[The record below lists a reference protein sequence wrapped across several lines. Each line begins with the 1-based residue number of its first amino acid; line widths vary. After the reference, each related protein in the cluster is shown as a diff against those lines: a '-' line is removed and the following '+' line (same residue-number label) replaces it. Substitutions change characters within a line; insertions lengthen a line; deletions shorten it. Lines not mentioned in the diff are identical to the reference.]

1 MIGPMSSGVV
11 RPVGAT
17 YRLQLGPSFTFDDA
31 ARRVPHLA
39 DLGVTHL
46 YLSPV
51 LEAVR
56 GSAHGYDVTDPT
68 TVRAELGGRKG
79 LERLADSA
87 HVDGLGL
94 VIDIVPNHL
103 GVGRPEQNPWWW
115 DVLAHGRK
123 SPFAHY
129 FDIDWDPRNGAGGKL
144 ALPVLASEADAAAIS
159 LDRTGPEPVLR
170 YHDRVFPIGR
180 DVGGGDAERVHY
192 AQPYRLVPW
201 DSPVRAY
208 RRFFTVDDLAAVRVE
223 DPTVFA
229 ATHAEI
235 GSWFADGIADGLR
248 VDHPDGLADPAG
260 YLRRLR
266 ELTGPDAWIVIEK
279 ILEPDEPLDPGLPVD
294 GTTGYDALRELGHA
308 LLDPAGAVGL
318 SAVHERWAGDDGG
331 TEALHAARLGIG
343 DGLARGD
350 LGPEL
355 RRLARAV
362 LRESTPKSLAGP
374 PPQPLIEEAI
384 VRWAQVTPYYRDDYP
399 VLATAAARLREDVR
413 TRSQECDEDEPGST
427 DAVDLLAEARD
438 RGAETTARFPQF
450 TGALTAKTVEDTLFY
465 RTARLISLQEV
476 GGAPSDFGPGDPHP
490 AFARRAA
497 EWPATMTTLSTHDT
511 KRGEDV
517 RARIG
522 VLSQCPTDWAPVVDR
537 WMLLRPSLLDPVTG
551 LFLLQ
556 TAFGVWPEDGAITDD
571 LRGRLHAYAEKA
583 MREGRIGTSWTSPDG
598 AFEAAG
604 HAFLD
609 ALFDGAA
616 LTDLVARMAPHG
628 RSDALAQ
635 KLLQLAGPGVPDVYQ
650 GTERWEDSLVDPDN
664 RRPVDW
670 DAADDA
676 YPKQRL
682 VRAAL
687 RLRRERPGSFVEGSY
702 APIAADG
709 PAADHLLG
717 FLRGPR
723 DGAPDVAALA
733 TRHSLRLERTGGWRD
748 THVDLGDDSWTD
760 RLTGNVVAGRTPL
773 NEVFLEHPVALLVRE

>member
-1 MIGPMSSGVV
+1 MASGVA

-31 ARRVPHLA
+31 ARRVPYLA

-51 LEAVR
+51 LEAVH
-56 GSAHGYDVTDPT
+56 GSTHGYDVTDPT
-68 TVRAELGGRKG
+68 RVRAELGGRRG

-115 DVLAHGRK
+115 DVLTHGRK
-123 SPFAHY
+123 SVYAHY

-144 ALPVLASEADAAAIS
+144 ALPVLASEEDAAA
-159 LDRTGPEPVLR
+159 LTVDRTGEEPVLR

-180 DVGGGDAERVHY
+180 EVGGGDAERVHY

-201 DSPVRAY
+201 DAPVRSY

-223 DPTVFA
+223 DPEVFA

-235 GSWFADGIADGLR
+235 GSWFRDGIADGLR
-248 VDHPDGLADPAG
+248 VDHPDGLADPVG

-266 ELTGPDAWIVIEK
+266 ELAGPDAWIVIEK
-279 ILEPDEPLDPGLPVD
+279 ILEPREPLEPSLPVA

-308 LLDPAGAVGL
+308 LLDPAGEAGL
-318 SAVHERWAGDDGG
+318 GAIHERWTGDDGG
-331 TEALHAARLGIG
+331 VGALHTARTRIT
-343 DGLARGD
+343 DELAHTD

-355 RRLARAV
+355 RRLARTA
-362 LRESTPKSLAGP
+362 LRESPPRSLAGP
-374 PPQPLIEEAI
+374 PPARLVEQAI
-384 VRWAQVTPYYRDDYP
+384 VRWASGTAVYRDDYP
-399 VLATAAARLREDVR
+399 VLTDAAARLREDVATSSR
-413 TRSQECDEDEPGST
+413 RCDEQEPGSGAAFEVLA
-427 DAVDLLAEARD
+427 DA
-438 RGAETTARFPQF
+438 RGRGGETAPRFAQF
-450 TGALTAKTVEDTLFY
+450 TGALTAKTVEDTMFY

-490 AFARRAA
+490 ALARRAA
-497 EWPATMTTLSTHDT
+497 QWPAAMTTLSTHDT

-522 VLSQCPTDWAPVVDR
+522 VLSQCPGDWAAAVEG
-537 WMLLRPSLLDPVTG
+537 WMAVLPPPDGVTG
-551 LFLLQ
+551 LLLLQ
-556 TAFGVWPEDGAITDD
+556 TAFGVWPEDGAITGE
-571 LRGRLHAYAEKA
+571 LRARLHGYAEKA
-583 MREGRIGTSWTSPDG
+583 MREGRAGTSWTAPDG

-609 ALFDGAA
+609 ALLDGGTAM
-616 LTDLVARMAPHG
+616 TDLVAGLAPHG
-628 RSDALAQ
+628 RSDSLAQ

-670 DAADDA
+670 DAADA
-676 YPKQRL
+676 AHPKQRL

-687 RLRRERPGSFVEGSY
+687 RLRRERPASFVGGTY
-702 APIAADG
+702 APVLAQG
-709 PAADHLLG
+709 PAAEHLLG
-717 FLRGPR
+717 FRRGP
-723 DGAPDVAALA
+723 DGGTPDVIALA
-733 TRHSLRLERTGGWRD
+733 TRLSLRLDRAGGWRG
-748 THVDLGDDSWTD
+748 TRVDLGGDAWTD
-760 RLTGNVVAGRTPL
+760 RLTGHVVTGRAPL
-773 NEVFLEHPVALLVRE
+773 AEIFLEHPVALLVRD

>member
-1 MIGPMSSGVV
+1 MASGVP

-17 YRLQLGPSFTFDDA
+17 YRLQLGPSFTFEDA
-31 ARRVPHLA
+31 ARRVPYLA

-51 LEAVR
+51 LEAVH

-68 TVRAELGGRKG
+68 RVRAELGGRRG
-79 LERLADSA
+79 LERLADAA

-94 VIDIVPNHL
+94 VMDIVPNHL

-115 DVLAHGRK
+115 DVLTHGRK
-123 SPFAHY
+123 SAFAHY

-144 ALPVLASEADAAAIS
+144 ALPVLASEGDVAAITV
-159 LDRTGPEPVLR
+159 DRTGPEPVLR
-170 YHDRVFPIGR
+170 YHDRMFPIGR
-180 DVGGGDAERVHY
+180 DVGGGDAERIHY

-201 DSPVRAY
+201 DSAVRSY

-223 DPTVFA
+223 DSDVFA

-235 GSWFADGIADGLR
+235 GSWFTDGIADGLR
-248 VDHPDGLADPAG
+248 VDHPDGLADPVS
-260 YLRRLR
+260 YLHRLR

-279 ILEPDEPLDPGLPVD
+279 ILEPREPLEPSLPVA

-308 LLDPAGAVGL
+308 LLDPDGAAGLGAL
-318 SAVHERWAGDDGG
+318 HERWTGDDGG
-331 TEALHAARLGIG
+331 DGALRAARGEIA
-343 DGLARGD
+343 DDIARGD

-355 RRLARAV
+355 RRLARAA
-362 LRESTPKSLAGP
+362 LRESTPRSLAGP
-374 PPQPLIEEAI
+374 PPAPLVEAAA
-384 VRWAQVTPYYRDDYP
+384 VRWARDSRFYRDDYP
-399 VLATAAARLREDVR
+399 ALAEPAARLREDIR
-413 TRSQECDEDEPGST
+413 TRSHGCDDGAPGSG
-427 DAVDLLAEARD
+427 AAFDLLAEARD
-438 RGAETTARFPQF
+438 RGAETAARFAQF

-476 GGAPSDFGPGDPHP
+476 GGSPSDFGPSDPHS

-497 EWPATMTTLSTHDT
+497 QWPAAMTTLSTHDT

-522 VLSQCPTDWAPVVDR
+522 VLSQCPDDWATAVGR
-537 WMLLRPSLLDPVTG
+537 WMPLLPSPPDPVTG

-556 TAFGVWPEDGAITDD
+556 TVFGVWPEDGAITDD
-571 LRGRLHAYAEKA
+571 LRARLHAYAEKA
-583 MREGRIGTSWTSPDG
+583 MREGRRGTSWTSPDG

-609 ALFDGAA
+609 ALLADTVGAGM
-616 LTDLVARMAPHG
+616 TELVARLAPHG
-628 RSDALAQ
+628 RSDSLAQ

-670 DAADDA
+670 SAADDSH
-676 YPKQRL
+676 PKQHL
-682 VRAAL
+682 VRTVL
-687 RLRRERPGSFVEGSY
+687 RLRRERPESFVRGSY
-702 APIAADG
+702 RPLVADG
-709 PAADHLLG
+709 TAAGHLLG
-717 FLRGPR
+717 FHRGPSG
-723 DGAPDVAALA
+723 GAPDVAALA
-733 TRHSLRLERTGGWRD
+733 TRHSLRLERAGGWAD
-748 THVDLGDDSWTD
+748 TRIDLGDGAWTD
-760 RLTGNVVAGRTPL
+760 RLTGHIVTGRTPL
-773 NEVFLEHPVALLVRE
+773 QEIFLEHPVALLVRE

>member
-1 MIGPMSSGVV
+1 MIGPMASGVP

-17 YRLQLGPSFTFDDA
+17 YRLQLGPSFTFEDA
-31 ARRVPHLA
+31 ARRVPYLA

-56 GSAHGYDVTDPT
+56 GSTHGYDVTDPT

-79 LERLADSA
+79 LERLADAA

-115 DVLAHGRK
+115 DLLTHGRK
-123 SPFAHY
+123 SAFARY

-144 ALPVLASEADAAAIS
+144 ALPVLASEEDAAAIVV
-159 LDRTGPEPVLR
+159 DRTGPEPVLR

-180 DVGGGDAERVHY
+180 EVGGTDAERIHY

-201 DSPVRAY
+201 DSPVRSY

-223 DPTVFA
+223 DPEVFA

-248 VDHPDGLADPAG
+248 VDHPDGLADPAA

-266 ELTGPDAWIVIEK
+266 ALTGADAWIVIEK
-279 ILEPDEPLDPGLPVD
+279 ILEPREPLEPALPVA

-308 LLDPAGAVGL
+308 LLDPDGEVGL
-318 SAVHERWAGDDGG
+318 SALHERWTGDDGASG
-331 TEALHAARLGIG
+331 ALHAARTVLA
-343 DGLARGD
+343 DDLARGD

-355 RRLARAV
+355 RRLARAA

-374 PPQPLIEEAI
+374 PPQSLIEAAA
-384 VRWAQVTPYYRDDYP
+384 VRWARDTRFYRDDYP
-399 VLATAAARLREDVR
+399 VLAQAAARLREDVR
-413 TRSQECDEDEPGST
+413 TRTQECEHDEPGSA
-427 DAVDLLAEARD
+427 DAFDLLAEARD
-438 RGAETTARFPQF
+438 RGAETAARFPQF

-476 GGAPSDFGPGDPHP
+476 GGAPSDFGPSDPHP

-497 EWPATMTTLSTHDT
+497 EWSAAMTTLSTHDT

-522 VLSQCPTDWAPVVDR
+522 VLSQCPGDWSAVADR
-537 WMLLRPSLLDPVTG
+537 WMLLRPTQLDPVTG

-556 TAFGVWPEDGAITDD
+556 TAFGVWPEDGAITDE
-571 LRGRLHAYAEKA
+571 LRARLHAYAEKA
-583 MREGRIGTSWTSPDG
+583 MREGRIGTSWTAPDS

-604 HAFLD
+604 HTFLD

-616 LTDLVARMAPHG
+616 LSDLVARLAPHG
-628 RSDALAQ
+628 RSDSLAQ

-670 DAADDA
+670 SAAHDDH
-676 YPKQRL
+676 PKQRL
-682 VRAAL
+682 VRTAL
-687 RLRRERPGSFVEGSY
+687 RLRRERPGSFVGGSY
-702 APIAADG
+702 APVLAEG

-717 FLRGPR
+717 FLRGPS

-733 TRHSLRLERTGGWRD
+733 TRWSLRLERGGGWRD
-748 THVDLGDDSWTD
+748 TRVDLGDGRWTD
-760 RLTGNVVAGRTPL
+760 RLTGHVVAGRAAL
-773 NEVFLEHPVALLVRE
+773 GDLFLEHPVALLVRE

>member
-1 MIGPMSSGVV
+1 MSSGVV

-31 ARRVPHLA
+31 ARRVPYLA

-56 GSAHGYDVTDPT
+56 GSTHGYDVTDPT
-68 TVRAELGGRKG
+68 TVRAELGGRRG
-79 LERLADSA
+79 LERLADTA

-103 GVGRPEQNPWWW
+103 GVRRPEQNPWWW
-115 DVLAHGRK
+115 DVLRSGRK
-123 SPFAHY
+123 SAYAHY

-144 ALPVLASEADAAAIS
+144 ALPVLGSEADAAAIAV
-159 LDRTGPEPVLR
+159 DRTGPEPVLR
-170 YHDRVFPIGR
+170 YHDHVFPIGR
-180 DVGGGDAERVHY
+180 DVGGGDAERIHF

-201 DSPVRAY
+201 DSGVRAY

-223 DPTVFA
+223 DPEVFA
-229 ATHAEI
+229 ATHSEI

-248 VDHPDGLADPAG
+248 VDHPDGLADPVD

-266 ELTGPDAWIVIEK
+266 ELTGPDAWIVVEK
-279 ILEPDEPLDPGLPVD
+279 ILEPREPLEPTLPVA

-308 LLDPAGAVGL
+308 LLDPAGEAGL
-318 SAVHERWAGDDGG
+318 GAVHERWTGDDGG
-331 TEALHAARLGIG
+331 DAALQAARIDIA
-343 DGLARGD
+343 DGFARGD
-350 LGPEL
+350 LAPEL
-355 RRLARAV
+355 RRLARAA

-374 PPQPLIEEAI
+374 PPQALIEAAI
-384 VRWAQVTPYYRDDYP
+384 VRWAQDTPFYRDDYP
-399 VLATAAARLREDVR
+399 VLAETAARLRADVR
-413 TRSQECDEDEPGST
+413 THAQECERDEPGSA
-427 DAVDLLAEARD
+427 DAFDLLAEARD
-438 RGAETTARFPQF
+438 QGAETAARFPQF

-465 RTARLISLQEV
+465 RTARLTSLQEV
-476 GGAPSDFGPGDPHP
+476 GGAPSDFGPSDPHP
-490 AFARRAA
+490 ALARRAA
-497 EWPATMTTLSTHDT
+497 EWPAAMTTLSTHDT

-522 VLSQCPTDWAPVVDR
+522 VLSQCPSDWSPVVDR

-556 TAFGVWPEDGAITDD
+556 TAFGVWPEDGSITDE
-571 LRGRLHAYAEKA
+571 LRTRLHGYAEKA

-604 HAFLD
+604 HALLD

-616 LTDLVARMAPHG
+616 LTDLVAELAPHG

-650 GTERWEDSLVDPDN
+650 GTERWDDSLVDPDN

-670 DAADDA
+670 GAADDGH
-676 YPKQRL
+676 PKQRL

-687 RLRRERPGSFVEGSY
+687 RLRRERAGSFFGGSY
-702 APIAADG
+702 APVLATG
-709 PAADHLLG
+709 PAAEHLLG
-717 FLRGPR
+717 FHRGPS
-723 DGAPDVAALA
+723 DGPPDVAALV
-733 TRHSLRLERTGGWRD
+733 TRRSLRLDRAGGWRD
-748 THVDLGDDSWTD
+748 TRVDLGDGEWTD
-760 RLTGNVVAGRTPL
+760 RLTGHVVAGPTPL
-773 NEVFLEHPVALLVRE
+773 AELFLEHPVALLVRE

>member
-1 MIGPMSSGVV
+1 MASGVP

-31 ARRVPHLA
+31 ARHVPYLA

-56 GSAHGYDVTDPT
+56 GSTHGYDVTDPT

-103 GVGRPEQNPWWW
+103 GVARPEQNPWWW
-115 DVLAHGRK
+115 DVLTNGRK
-123 SPFAHY
+123 SAFAHY

-144 ALPVLASEADAAAIS
+144 ALPVLASGDDGAG
-159 LDRTGPEPVLR
+159 LTVDRTGPEPVLR
-170 YHDRVFPIGR
+170 YHDRAFPIGR
-180 DVGGGDAERVHY
+180 DVGGGDAERLHY

-201 DSPVRAY
+201 DSPIRSY

-223 DPTVFA
+223 DPEVFA
-229 ATHAEI
+229 ATHREI

-248 VDHPDGLADPAG
+248 VDHPDGLADPIG

-266 ELTGPDAWIVIEK
+266 ALTGPDAWIVIEK
-279 ILEPDEPLDPGLPVD
+279 ILEADEPLDPILPVA
-294 GTTGYDALRELGHA
+294 GTTGYDALREIGHA
-308 LLDPAGAVGL
+308 LLDPAGVPGL
-318 SAVHERWAGDDGG
+318 SALHERWTGDDGAVRWNSG
-331 TEALHAARLGIG
+331 ATLRLR
-343 DGLARGD
+343 DGLAARD
-350 LGPEL
+350 LRPEFL
-355 RRLARAV
+355 RLARAV
-362 LRESTPKSLAGP
+362 RSETGTTVPIDDLADAA
-374 PPQPLIEEAI
+374 LFWMNEI
-384 VRWAQVTPYYRDDYP
+384 PYYRDDYP
-399 VLATAAARLREDVR
+399 VLSAQAEAVRQRLLDAAGPDTSAEHRAIEAVAAAL
-413 TRSQECDEDEPGST
+413 
-427 DAVDLLAEARD
+427 D
-438 RGAETTARFPQF
+438 RGAESAQRFAQL
-450 TGALTAKTVEDTLFY
+450 TGALTAKSLEDTAFY
-465 RTARLISLQEV
+465 RSARLVSLQEV
-476 GGAPSDFGPGDPHP
+476 GGAPSDFGPSDPHP
-490 AFARRAA
+490 ALALRAA
-497 EWPATMTTLSTHDT
+497 QWPAAMTTLSTHDT

-522 VLSQCPTDWAPVVDR
+522 VLSQCPDDWAAFVDR
-537 WMLLRPSLLDPVTG
+537 WMAVLPSPPDPMTG

-556 TAFGVWPEDGAITDD
+556 TAFGVWPDDGAITDD
-571 LRGRLHAYAEKA
+571 LRARLHAYAEKA
-583 MREGRIGTSWTSPDG
+583 MREGRIGTSWTAPDD

-616 LTDLVARMAPHG
+616 SAAMTDLVGVLGPHG

-635 KLLQLAGPGVPDVYQ
+635 KLLHLSGPGVPDVYQ

-670 DAADDA
+670 AAADDTH
-676 YPKQRL
+676 PKQRL

-687 RLRRERPGSFVEGSY
+687 RLRRERPNSFVGGTYS
-702 APIAADG
+702 PVLADG
-709 PAADHLLG
+709 PGAEHLLG
-717 FLRGPR
+717 FHRGPHG
-723 DGAPDVAALA
+723 DDPDVAALA
-733 TRHSLRLERTGGWRD
+733 TRRSLRLERAGGWRD
-748 THVDLGDDSWTD
+748 TSVSVGEGAWTD
-760 RLTGNVVAGRTPL
+760 RLTGQIVTGRVPL
-773 NEVFLEHPVALLVRE
+773 AELFLEHPVALLVRE